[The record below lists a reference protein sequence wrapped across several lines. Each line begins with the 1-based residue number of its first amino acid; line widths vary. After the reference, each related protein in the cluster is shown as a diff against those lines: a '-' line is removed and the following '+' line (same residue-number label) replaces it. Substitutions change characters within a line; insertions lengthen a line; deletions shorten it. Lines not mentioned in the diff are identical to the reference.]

1 MRARSSLRAKN
12 FAAPVA
18 NNNNNNHHHHHATS
32 SSSFGGKNNNHHLYT
47 YDEND
52 LVCTNNIMFDSRVC
66 RGNTYA
72 APVLTEDQKRMR
84 EIKERKHLARLAR
97 KEEYRE
103 RVRIPIYLYNHWQYY
118 FLTLYSVLNAI
129 RTND

>member
-18 NNNNNNHHHHHATS
+18 NHNHHTSS
-32 SSSFGGKNNNHHLYT
+32 SSSFGGKNNNHHLYNH
-47 YDEND
+47 DVND

-72 APVLTEDQKRMR
+72 APVLTEDQNRMR
-84 EIKERKHLARLAR
+84 KIKERKHLARLAR

-103 RVRIPIYLYNHWQYY
+103 RVRILLYKHVQYN
-118 FLTLYSVLNAI
+118 FLKNCVQLFMQE
-129 RTND
+129 D